1 MRQPETMQAELDR
14 VQAAYRAW
22 VALLPALEADIER
35 WQQGAALIKQ
45 LAGFYDN
52 GAYAEMVEAQ
62 RSGAPLRE
70 HTEGEYGVLSEDAV
84 WNALGDFHSLAL
96 RRLRQAV
103 DAIDRQPEYA
113 D

>member
-1 MRQPETMQAELDR
+1 MQAELDR

-22 VALLPALEADIER
+22 VALLPALEADVER
-35 WQQGAALIKQ
+35 WQQGADLIQQ

-62 RSGAPLRE
+62 RSG
-70 HTEGEYGVLSEDAV
+70 AV